1 MLYEEQTRGDTMRK
15 LTDNLPGL
23 IGVLILVFVFIC
35 SSCENGTEPEQTGSI
50 VGTWQMVSI
59 KMYDTPIGELT
70 IPATQFL
77 EMSGTGAT
85 TSILQFDED
94 GSASVITTYNDSSQD
109 TIAGT
114 WTADGENL
122 IVEGAGIDDTVSF
135 NVSGDTMTLTRTM
148 EINFVPDEPKQDIV
162 LDMIY
167 NRVK

>member
-1 MLYEEQTRGDTMRK
+1 MKK
-15 LTDNLPGL
+15 LTNIITGL
-23 IGVLILVFVFIC
+23 IGVIYLVMLFTY
-35 SSCENGTEPEQTGSI
+35 SSCDNSTDPDPKEEGSI
-50 VGTWQMVSI
+50 IGTWQMVTI
-59 KMYDTPIGELT
+59 KMYDTPVGELT
-70 IPATQFL
+70 IPAAQFL

-114 WTADGENL
+114 WTSEGDNL

-135 NVSGDTMTLTRTM
+135 DVDGDTMTLTRIM
-148 EINFVPDEPKQDIV
+148 AINFTPEAPKEDIV
-162 LDMIY
+162 IDMIY